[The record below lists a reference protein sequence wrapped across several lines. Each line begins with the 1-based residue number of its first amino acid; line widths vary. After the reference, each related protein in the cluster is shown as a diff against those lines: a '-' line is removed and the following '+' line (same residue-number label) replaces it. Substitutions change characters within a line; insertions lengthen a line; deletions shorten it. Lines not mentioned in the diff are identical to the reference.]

1 MTSMKKKKRSYRMK
15 TEKRMAKSGSRP
27 GVKKPKVSNDG
38 PMMMIPGMNVE
49 EIVSRT
55 IEMQV
60 KKRVSERIDQ
70 LILSVIHGSSNLGIW
85 CPHRDDNMIR
95 LTTEAREHIR
105 AEIRRSFNEEILHQ
119 VCEMSESLRGTIKQR
134 VDENMALFEVGQG
147 NWVFKIMADQIKAHI
162 AKTIAKTVNGLTI
175 QSDPDAGE

>member
-1 MTSMKKKKRSYRMK
+1 MK
-15 TEKRMAKSGSRP
+15 TEKRIAKSGVRS
-27 GVKKPKVSNDG
+27 GVKKPKVRNEG
-38 PMMMIPGMNVE
+38 PIMMIPGMNVE

-55 IEMQV
+55 IEKQV
-60 KKRVSERIDQ
+60 KKQVSERIDK
-70 LILSVIHGSSNLGIW
+70 LILAVIHGSTNLGIW

-95 LTTEAREHIR
+95 LTEDARKHIQ
-105 AEIRRSFNEEILHQ
+105 AEIQRSFRDEVLHQ
-119 VCEMSESLRGTIKQR
+119 VSVMSDNLEASIKKR

-175 QSDPDAGE
+175 QSDPDAGEKGQ